1 VATAE
6 AYNLR
11 GLKALQGSKKDA
23 PHAAAR
29 RPKEYVE
36 AVEEVSREIQ
46 DPVAKLRFLRTS
58 LRDYPRVSQVEG
70 VPSGSARRV
79 LYRWA
84 SFEHLRALS
93 AAEPAD
99 AFAPAAQR
107 KTLVTR
113 VAAALTLFLAAGR
126 LMMGLAALVVV
137 FAVGS
142 AAYRHA
148 RPSAAPVLASVPA
161 ASRPA
166 AVPPRAGV
174 APASVWLVEMGAGYE
189 QYSNGLRIENTY
201 EVAGEPRQF
210 RVVNRR
216 TGLRGDTQTRPVGIL
231 FHTSESDVW
240 PLEASYNE
248 TLRDSTQRLLR
259 YVQRNRLYNYM
270 VDRFGRVYRVVEE
283 ETKAN
288 HAGHSVWTRGD
299 DVYLSLNAAFLG
311 VSFETRWEG
320 GRALPITQAQFL
332 AGRNLSDY
340 LRARWDIA
348 ADMCVAHGLTSV
360 NPKKHL
366 IGHHVDWARGFPFE
380 AFGLPDQYARPAPA
394 VALFGFGYDEEFLK
408 VMGEPWAGV
417 REAERA
423 LADEAAKAGRSV
435 DDLRH
440 ERQQL
445 YDRWMSEQ
453 SQADEAS
460 ASGRPEPAPAAPAG
474 G

>member
-1 VATAE
+1 
-6 AYNLR
+6 
-11 GLKALQGSKKDA
+11 LKALEGRKTDA
-23 PHAAAR
+23 PSAAP

-36 AVEEVSREIQ
+36 AVEAVSREIQ

-58 LRDYPRVSQVEG
+58 LRDYPHVSQVEE
-70 VPSGSARRV
+70 VPSGPARRI

-84 SFEHLRALS
+84 SFEHLRTLS
-93 AAEPAD
+93 DGEPA
-99 AFAPAAQR
+99 AVLAPGAPR

-113 VAAALTLFLAAGR
+113 AAAALTLLLATGR
-126 LMMGLAALVVV
+126 LLMGLAALVVV

-148 RPSAAPVLASVPA
+148 RPNAAPVLASVPGAQSRA
-161 ASRPA
+161 AD
-166 AVPPRAGV
+166 AVPSRAGV

-201 EVAGEPRQF
+201 EVAGEPRRF
-210 RVVNRR
+210 RVVSRT

-320 GRALPITQAQFL
+320 GHALPITQAQFL

-340 LRARWDIA
+340 LRSRWGIA
-348 ADMCVAHGLTSV
+348 ADMCVVHGLTSV

-394 VALFGFGYDEEFLK
+394 VALFGFGYDEDFLK
-408 VMGEPWAGV
+408 IMGEPWAGV

-423 LADEAAKAGRSV
+423 LAEEAAKAGRNV
-435 DDLRH
+435 EDLRR

-445 YDRWMSEQ
+445 YDRWLSEQ
-453 SQADEAS
+453 SQADEAT
-460 ASGRPEPAPAAPAG
+460 ASGRAEPALPGPAG

>member
-1 VATAE
+1 
-6 AYNLR
+6 
-11 GLKALQGSKKDA
+11 LKALGGRTKDA
-23 PHAAAR
+23 QGTAPR

-36 AVEEVSREIQ
+36 AVEEVSREIH

-58 LRDYPRVSQVEG
+58 LRDYPRVSQVEE
-70 VPSGSARRV
+70 VPSGPARRV

-93 AAEPAD
+93 AKGPIA
-99 AFAPAAQR
+99 AFAPALPR

-113 VAAALTLFLAAGR
+113 AAAALTLLLAAGR

-148 RPSAAPVLASVPA
+148 HPTATPVLASVPGA
-161 ASRPA
+161 ATHAP
-166 AVPPRAGV
+166 AVPTRAGV

-201 EVAGEPRQF
+201 EITGEPRRF
-210 RVVNRR
+210 RVVDRP

-288 HAGHSVWTRGD
+288 HAGHSVWTRGNE
-299 DVYLSLNAAFLG
+299 VYLSLNAAFLG

-320 GRALPITQAQFL
+320 GHALPITQAQFL

-340 LRARWDIA
+340 LRARWKIA

-380 AFGLPDQYARPAPA
+380 AFGLPDQYSRPAPA
-394 VALFGFGYDEEFLK
+394 VALFGFGYDDDFLK

-423 LADEAAKAGRSV
+423 LAEEAAKAGRTV
-435 DDLRH
+435 EDLRH

-453 SQADEAS
+453 SQADEAT

>member
-1 VATAE
+1 
-6 AYNLR
+6 
-11 GLKALQGSKKDA
+11 LKALEGRKKDA
-23 PHAAAR
+23 SDASRR
-29 RPKEYVE
+29 RPKEYVA
-36 AVEEVSREIQ
+36 AVEEVSREIH

-58 LRDYPRVSQVEG
+58 LRDYGHVSQVEE
-70 VPSGSARRV
+70 VPSGAARRV

-93 AAEPAD
+93 AKGPVA
-99 AFAPAAQR
+99 AFAPSVPR

-113 VAAALTLFLAAGR
+113 AAAALTLLLAAGR
-126 LMMGLAALVVV
+126 LLMGLAALVVV

-148 RPSAAPVLASVPA
+148 RPSATPVLA
-161 ASRPA
+161 
-166 AVPPRAGV
+166 AVPGAATRAPAVPTRAGV

-201 EVAGEPRQF
+201 ETAGEPRRF
-210 RVVNRR
+210 RVVDRK

-320 GRALPITQAQFL
+320 GHALPITQAQFL

-340 LRARWDIA
+340 LRARWTIA

-380 AFGLPDQYARPAPA
+380 AFGLPDQYSRPAPA
-394 VALFGFGYDEEFLK
+394 VALFGFGYDDDFLK

-417 REAERA
+417 REAERG
-423 LADEAAKAGRSV
+423 LAEEAAKAGRTV
-435 DDLRH
+435 EDLRR

-453 SQADEAS
+453 SQADEAT
-460 ASGRPEPAPAAPAG
+460 ASGRTEPAPPAG

>member
-1 VATAE
+1 
-6 AYNLR
+6 
-11 GLKALQGSKKDA
+11 
-23 PHAAAR
+23 
-29 RPKEYVE
+29 
-36 AVEEVSREIQ
+36 
-46 DPVAKLRFLRTS
+46 
-58 LRDYPRVSQVEG
+58 
-70 VPSGSARRV
+70 
-79 LYRWA
+79 
-84 SFEHLRALS
+84 
-93 AAEPAD
+93 
-99 AFAPAAQR
+99 
-107 KTLVTR
+107 
-113 VAAALTLFLAAGR
+113 
-126 LMMGLAALVVV
+126 
-137 FAVGS
+137 
-142 AAYRHA
+142 
-148 RPSAAPVLASVPA
+148 
-161 ASRPA
+161 
-166 AVPPRAGV
+166 
-174 APASVWLVEMGAGYE
+174 MGAGYE

-201 EVAGEPRQF
+201 EVAGEPRRF
-210 RVVNRR
+210 RVVDRT

-340 LRARWDIA
+340 LRARWTIPG
-348 ADMCVAHGLTSV
+348 DMCVAHGLTSV

-380 AFGLPDQYARPAPA
+380 AFGLPDQYSRPAPA
-394 VALFGFGYDEEFLK
+394 VALFGFGYDEDFLK
-408 VMGEPWAGV
+408 IMGEPWAGV

-423 LADEAAKAGRSV
+423 LAEEAAKAGRSV
-435 DDLRH
+435 EDLRR

-445 YDRWMSEQ
+445 YDRWLSDQ
-453 SQADEAS
+453 SQADEAT

>member
-1 VATAE
+1 M
-6 AYNLR
+6 
-11 GLKALQGSKKDA
+11 
-23 PHAAAR
+23 
-29 RPKEYVE
+29 
-36 AVEEVSREIQ
+36 EEVSREIH

-58 LRDYPRVSQVEG
+58 LRDYPRVSQVED
-70 VPSGSARRV
+70 VPSGRARRV

-84 SFEHLRALS
+84 SFEHLRGLS
-93 AAEPAD
+93 AKGPIAAFSPAV
-99 AFAPAAQR
+99 PR

-113 VAAALTLFLAAGR
+113 AAAALTLLLAAGR

-148 RPSAAPVLASVPA
+148 RPSATPVLASVPRA
-161 ASRPA
+161 ATHAP

-201 EVAGEPRQF
+201 EITGEPRRF
-210 RVVNRR
+210 RAVDRT

-299 DVYLSLNAAFLG
+299 EVYLSLNAAFLG

-320 GRALPITQAQFL
+320 GHALPITQAQFL

-340 LRARWDIA
+340 LRARWTIA

-394 VALFGFGYDEEFLK
+394 VALFGFGYDDDFLK

-423 LADEAAKAGRSV
+423 LAEEAAKAGRTL
-435 DDLRH
+435 DDLRR

-453 SQADEAS
+453 SQADEAT

>member
-1 VATAE
+1 
-6 AYNLR
+6 
-11 GLKALQGSKKDA
+11 LKALEGRTTHTS
-23 PHAAAR
+23 PRGTPAR
-29 RPKEYVE
+29 PDEYVE
-36 AVEEVSREIQ
+36 AVEAVSREIH

-58 LRDYPRVSQVEG
+58 LKDYPRLSPVEG
-70 VPSGSARRV
+70 VPSGRARRI

-84 SFEHLRALS
+84 SLESLRVLS
-93 AAEPAD
+93 GKEPVASV
-99 AFAPAAQR
+99 APGAPR

-113 VAAALTLFLAAGR
+113 TAAAITVLLAAGR
-126 LMMGLAALVVV
+126 LVMGLAALVVV
-137 FAVGS
+137 LAVGS

-148 RPSAAPVLASVPA
+148 RPSADPVLASVPGA
-161 ASRPA
+161 TNTAPATVLSR
-166 AVPPRAGV
+166 RGV

-201 EVAGEPRQF
+201 EVAGEPRRF
-210 RVVNRR
+210 RVVNRT
-216 TGLRGDTQTRPVGIL
+216 TGLRGETQSRPVGIL
-231 FHTSESDVW
+231 FHTTESDVW
-240 PLEASYNE
+240 PLEASYND
-248 TLRDSTQRLLR
+248 TLRGGTQRLLR
-259 YVQRNRLYNYM
+259 YVQRNRLYNYLI
-270 VDRFGRVYRVVEE
+270 DRFGRVYRVVDE

-299 DVYLSLNAAFLG
+299 DVYLSLNSAFLG

-320 GRALPITQAQFL
+320 GQALPITQAQFL
-332 AGRNLSDY
+332 AGRSLSDY
-340 LRARWDIA
+340 LRSRWEIA

-394 VALFGFGYDEEFLK
+394 VALFGFGYDDDFVK

-417 REAERA
+417 REAERT
-423 LADEAAKAGRSV
+423 LAEEAAKAGRSV
-435 DDLRH
+435 DDLRR

-445 YDRWMSEQ
+445 YDRWLSEQ
-453 SQADEAS
+453 SQADEAT
-460 ASGRPEPAPAAPAG
+460 ASGRAEPAPAVPAG

>member
-1 VATAE
+1 MRGRSLVVATAE

-70 VPSGSARRV
+70 VPSGSACRM

-148 RPSAAPVLASVPA
+148 RPSAAPRMRARGSGSGDCGCASQTARGRSKRCGEPPRSVPA
-161 ASRPA
+161 TVCATFWRRPLRWSRRSRTRRSQRA
-166 AVPPRAGV
+166 AVRAVPVCPPGSSAEHVHRAGHDQ
-174 APASVWLVEMGAGYE
+174 PE
-189 QYSNGLRIENTY
+189 
-201 EVAGEPRQF
+201 
-210 RVVNRR
+210 
-216 TGLRGDTQTRPVGIL
+216 
-231 FHTSESDVW
+231 
-240 PLEASYNE
+240 
-248 TLRDSTQRLLR
+248 RDQ
-259 YVQRNRLYNYM
+259 
-270 VDRFGRVYRVVEE
+270 
-283 ETKAN
+283 
-288 HAGHSVWTRGD
+288 
-299 DVYLSLNAAFLG
+299 
-311 VSFETRWEG
+311 
-320 GRALPITQAQFL
+320 
-332 AGRNLSDY
+332 
-340 LRARWDIA
+340 
-348 ADMCVAHGLTSV
+348 
-360 NPKKHL
+360 
-366 IGHHVDWARGFPFE
+366 
-380 AFGLPDQYARPAPA
+380 
-394 VALFGFGYDEEFLK
+394 
-408 VMGEPWAGV
+408 
-417 REAERA
+417 
-423 LADEAAKAGRSV
+423 
-435 DDLRH
+435 
-440 ERQQL
+440 
-445 YDRWMSEQ
+445 
-453 SQADEAS
+453 
-460 ASGRPEPAPAAPAG
+460 
-474 G
+474 

>member
-1 VATAE
+1 
-6 AYNLR
+6 
-11 GLKALQGSKKDA
+11 LKALGGSAKDRA
-23 PHAAAR
+23 GRPSAAAAE
-29 RPKEYVE
+29 EYVAEVE
-36 AVEEVSREIQ
+36 AVGREIQ
-46 DPVAKLRFLRTS
+46 DPVAKLRFLRSS
-58 LRDYPRVSQVEG
+58 LRDYPRLVPVDG
-70 VPSGSARRV
+70 VPSGRARRI

-84 SFEHLRALS
+84 SLESLRGLS
-93 AAEPAD
+93 AREPQ
-99 AFAPAAQR
+99 AAGGPGARR
-107 KTLVTR
+107 KVLVSR
-113 VAAALTLFLAAGR
+113 AAAALTLLLAAGR
-126 LMMGLAALVVV
+126 LVMGLAALVVV

-148 RPSAAPVLASVPA
+148 RPNADPVMASVPGS
-161 ASRPA
+161 ASVGPVA
-166 AVPPRAGV
+166 LPPRAGL
-174 APASVWLVEMGAGYE
+174 APASVWLVEMGAGFE
-189 QYSNGLRIENTY
+189 LYSNGLRIDNTY
-201 EVAGEPRQF
+201 EVGGEPRRF
-210 RVVNRR
+210 RVFDR
-216 TGLRGDTQTRPVGIL
+216 TSGLRGEMQSRPVGIL

-240 PLEASYNE
+240 PLEAAYNE

-259 YVQRNRLYNYM
+259 YVRRNHLYNYV

-299 DVYLSLNAAFLG
+299 EVYLSLNSAFLG

-320 GRALPITQAQFL
+320 GHALPITQAQFL

-340 LRARWDIA
+340 LRARWAIA

-380 AFGLPDQYARPAPA
+380 AFGLPDQYSRPAPA
-394 VALFGFGYDEEFLK
+394 VVVFGFGYDEDFLK
-408 VMGEPWAGV
+408 VMGEPWPGV

-423 LADEAAKAGRSV
+423 LSEEAARAGRSLE
-435 DDLRH
+435 DLRR

-445 YDRWMSEQ
+445 YDRWLGEQ
-453 SQADEAS
+453 SQAEEAT
-460 ASGRPEPAPAAPAG
+460 ASGRAEPAPAGPAG